1 MKHVIW
7 VSGLVLAMIVA
18 AEEESTR
25 QLWNTEFIGKRPP
38 GTGSPA
44 KPNYRPSTPAS
55 APGQAAP
62 AVGEATVLG
71 LTLWRVRPPKPSDA
85 AGTRLLVLESSS
97 DNASEQVP
105 ERMGTDKELAEGDR
119 VRLSIEAATRG
130 YLYIIDREQ
139 YSDGTMSDPYVI
151 YPNRLTR
158 IDGNMV
164 SPGHLIEIPGRE
176 DRPNC
181 FTIRA
186 SRPGQTAEVLS
197 VLITPKP
204 LTEVKVGNQPMRLDP
219 ELYKGWEKQWAAKA
233 ERFEL
238 DGGAGQVWTPQEQ
251 QAGAANGATLTQAD
265 APPENLYRI
274 NSKPGSP
281 VILEVPLRFKK

>member
-1 MKHVIW
+1 
-7 VSGLVLAMIVA
+7 
-18 AEEESTR
+18 
-25 QLWNTEFIGKRPP
+25 
-38 GTGSPA
+38 
-44 KPNYRPSTPAS
+44 
-55 APGQAAP
+55 
-62 AVGEATVLG
+62 
-71 LTLWRVRPPKPSDA
+71 
-85 AGTRLLVLESSS
+85 
-97 DNASEQVP
+97 
-105 ERMGTDKELAEGDR
+105 
-119 VRLSIEAATRG
+119 
-130 YLYIIDREQ
+130 
-139 YSDGTMSDPYVI
+139 
-151 YPNRLTR
+151 
-158 IDGNMV
+158 
-164 SPGHLIEIPGRE
+164 
-176 DRPNC
+176 
-181 FTIRA
+181 
-186 SRPGQTAEVLS
+186 